1 MPEAEGLRKVKEIK
15 ESLQYFGIAYM
26 FKFGDDGILIEFDVV
41 DYSVFIGKPFFEC
54 LGKGFFIYL

>member
-1 MPEAEGLRKVKEIK
+1 
-15 ESLQYFGIAYM
+15 M

-54 LGKGFFIYL
+54 LGKDFFIYL